1 MSKKIIALVLVIVM
15 LASTVLLSSCKKE
28 DDEDKTTDPKTNVP
42 TIKVGA
48 IYITSQ
54 NDTAGYTFAHHNG
67 IKAAVEALKIPN
79 SNFFIEDNVE
89 EDPTQVT
96 AAIDRLAGKGCDII
110 FGISFGYLNAF
121 DDAAKKEEYKDI
133 IFSHGTGYL
142 SSDATWNLE
151 EGEQYYAQFN
161 NYFGRIYQARYLSG
175 IAAGLK
181 SLALNNNNLGY
192 VAAWGT
198 EYAET
203 CSGINAFALGAQ
215 SVNPN
220 AVVHVQ
226 KISTWGDEQKE
237 RQAAETLI
245 DTHHCCVIA
254 QHCDSAQ
261 PQLVAADEGVF
272 GCGYN
277 SDMSAQAP
285 AAHLTAPIWHWDVY
299 YTLAIRT
306 AMETPSKY
314 MEKVGNYYGG
324 LKEGFV
330 DISPLSSNCT
340 ADTAA
345 KIEAVKEL
353 MISGEWDVFSNQKL
367 SFDAEGNI
375 VKTQAVLLDNKD
387 ATVISEDGNTL
398 YFYNKDGIL
407 TAVDG
412 SASST
417 DGVIKGSMNYYV
429 KGVVEY

>member
-28 DDEDKTTDPKTNVP
+28 DGEDKTNENVP

-54 NDTAGYTFAHHNG
+54 NDTAGYTYAHHNG
-67 IKAAVEALKIPN
+67 IKAAVEALKIPS

-89 EDPTQVT
+89 EDATQVT

-142 SSDATWNLE
+142 SSESTSNLK

-226 KISTWGDEQKE
+226 TISTWGDEQKE
-237 RQAAETLI
+237 KQAAETLI

-261 PQLVAADEGVF
+261 PQLVAADKGVF

-285 AAHLTAPIWHWDVY
+285 AAHLTAPIWNWDVY

-306 AMETPSKY
+306 AIETPAKY

-330 DISPLSSNCT
+330 NISPLSTNCT

-345 KIEAVKEL
+345 KIEAVKAL

-367 SFDAEGNI
+367 SFDTEGNI
-375 VKTQAVLLDNKD
+375 VKTQAALIDNKD
-387 ATVISEDGNTL
+387 ETVISADGNTL
-398 YFYNKDGIL
+398 YVYDKGTL
-407 TAVDG
+407 TAVEG
-412 SASST
+412 GAGAT

-429 KGVVEY
+429 KGVIEH